1 MYIHAYAGFGN
12 SDLKMED
19 QDRAT
24 LERYR
29 RVVQACAVMN
39 FRQVARSVTGRFD
52 DRLRPVG
59 LRATQLNLLMA
70 IETSSATTVTDLA
83 EILAMD
89 RTTMTRNLKLLRDRR
104 LVEPGRIALTPKGR
118 RLAAKALPVWETAQT
133 ELLEGLGRER
143 WKALLAD
150 LDAVKA
156 VIQLRSETSIPGGGQ
171 VS

>member
-1 MYIHAYAGFGN
+1 MDDH
-12 SDLKMED
+12 
-19 QDRAT
+19 DRAT

-89 RTTMTRNLKLLRDRR
+89 RTTMTRNLKLLRDRG
-104 LVEPGRIALTPKGR
+104 LVEPGRIELTHKGR
-118 RLAAKALPVWETAQT
+118 RLAARALPLWELAQA
-133 ELLEGLGRER
+133 ELLEGLGKKR
-143 WKALLAD
+143 WAALLGD

-156 VIQLRSETSIPGGGQ
+156 VIRTRSEASRQGDGQ